1 MADKL
6 YWIDAN
12 GTEQL
17 LSMDENYKVLFGMNG
32 RFMPP
37 ISVVEEEVP
46 FQAGTRKRSVKI
58 NARDVDIPLHISAES
73 EIELRQIMRK
83 TLRMINPLKNEGK
96 LISIAADGSKRE
108 LTCQYIGGMEGAEDK
123 DSKGF
128 WWQRVVLV
136 FRAFDPFWYDSTT
149 NVQTFRINET
159 AGTFFPILPLRL
171 SSSTVFA
178 DISITNSGDV
188 ETAPE
193 WIITGPCQ
201 NIVISNMTTG
211 EKVNLEVTLDV
222 GETISIDTRPFKKTI
237 TKNDGT
243 NLFYT
248 MTDESSLWSLQEGEN
263 SIQLEMSNATTESS
277 IQLSYKNR
285 YWGV

>member
-17 LSMDENYKVLFGMNG
+17 LSMGENYKVLSGMNG

-46 FQAGTRKRSVKI
+46 FQAGSRKRSVKV

-73 EIELRQIMRK
+73 EIELRQIIRRM
-83 TLRMINPLKNEGK
+83 LRMINPLKNEGK
-96 LISIAADGSKRE
+96 LKSIAADGSQRE
-108 LTCQYIGGMEGAEDK
+108 LTCQYIAGMEGAEDK

-128 WWQRVVLV
+128 WWQKVVLV
-136 FRAFDPFWYDSTT
+136 FRAFDPFWYDSNTI
-149 NVQTFRINET
+149 VQTFRINESP
-159 AGTFFPILPLRL
+159 GMFFPIFPLRL

-193 WIITGPCQ
+193 WIIFGPCE

-211 EKVNLEVTLDV
+211 EKLNLQVSLDV
-222 GETISIDTRPFKKTI
+222 GETITIDTRPYKKTI

-248 MTDESSLWSLQEGEN
+248 MTDESSLWALQEGDN